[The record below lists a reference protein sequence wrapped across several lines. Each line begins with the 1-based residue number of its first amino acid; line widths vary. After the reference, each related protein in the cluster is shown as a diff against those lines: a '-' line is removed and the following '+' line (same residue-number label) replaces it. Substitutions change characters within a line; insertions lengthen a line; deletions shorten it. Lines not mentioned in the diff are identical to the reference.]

1 MIPEIEEKFKI
12 INWLR
17 NQRIEYDEK
26 FKEFQVEDQANF
38 VIHNATV
45 NILINNL
52 KEEINEIAKEN
63 GNSYQDEN
71 GYTIWVKPD

>member
-38 VIHNATV
+38 IIHNATV

>member
-17 NQRIEYDEK
+17 DQRTKQDESFQKMSRIEQSRLISLNYSIGDLIRKLK
-26 FKEFQVEDQANF
+26 F
-38 VIHNATV
+38 
-45 NILINNL
+45 
-52 KEEINEIAKEN
+52 EINEIAKEN